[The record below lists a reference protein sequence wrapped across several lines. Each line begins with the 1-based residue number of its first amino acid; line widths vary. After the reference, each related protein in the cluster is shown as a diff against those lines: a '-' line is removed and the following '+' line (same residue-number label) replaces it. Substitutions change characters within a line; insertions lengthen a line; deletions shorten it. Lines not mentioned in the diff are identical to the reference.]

1 MDWNRAREQ
10 WQTRADQSGSKPLAE
25 LAEPAR
31 LWTIIRRRDWI
42 ETAVAIFGAVFFGA
56 MSIALLLGGL
66 QLAAL
71 FGLWLTGVC
80 VYIPLRL
87 RHARRL
93 IPTPDPGRPV
103 IEFLRAERAALVGQ
117 RELLGSVWRWYW
129 GPIAI
134 GVIGFFV
141 SIVGWGWK
149 SATYVLI
156 VVAVSAAF
164 EYLNRQ
170 AIRQTITPG
179 LDALDRQIQD
189 MENEDEDNTR
199 AVETFDPSLHD
210 VDYDD
215 EA

>member
-1 MDWNRAREQ
+1 MMDWNRAREQ

-42 ETAVAIFGAVFFGA
+42 ETTVAVLCAVFFGA
-56 MSIALLLGGL
+56 MSVALLLGGL
-66 QLAAL
+66 QMAAL

-117 RELLGSVWRWYW
+117 CELLGSVWRWYW

-141 SIVGWGWK
+141 SIAGWGWM
-149 SATYVLI
+149 SAAYVLI
-156 VVAVSAAF
+156 VVVMSAGIETF
-164 EYLNRQ
+164 NRK
-170 AIRQTITPG
+170 AIRDSITPG
-179 LDALDRQIQD
+179 LEALDRQIQD
-189 MENEDEDNTR
+189 METEDE
-199 AVETFDPSLHD
+199 A
-210 VDYDD
+210 
-215 EA
+215 